1 MFKLGRRATAALGS
15 AAAVA
20 VAVSAIGIT
29 SGSAAAAS
37 GAKAAATAPPGL
49 MTNGQLVVGMSL
61 QFKPEMYLNGN
72 TPAGYDVD
80 LLHKLAAY
88 AHVKLVIKNLG
99 FNGLIPGLQTK
110 KFDMVSVGLSP
121 TAAREKVVSFSNA
134 YVPYALI
141 VGVPKAEGSKITKV
155 SQLNTPNDTITAL
168 LGSTDND
175 LAKSTF
181 PKAKINALA
190 DQNSD
195 FSLVAT
201 GRANAI
207 VVEDYLLAA
216 YSKANPGKIVQ
227 AKIKPLNVQY
237 GSWAVQHGNSALSK
251 YLNKF
256 LCTEDKNGTLASL
269 YTKDMGVKSFPGVPA
284 CK

>member
-1 MFKLGRRATAALGS
+1 MD
-15 AAAVA
+15 
-20 VAVSAIGIT
+20 
-29 SGSAAAAS
+29 
-37 GAKAAATAPPGL
+37 
-49 MTNGQLVVGMSL
+49 L
-61 QFKPEMYLNGN
+61 QFKPEMYLNGS

-88 AHVKLVIKNLG
+88 AHVKLKIDNIG

-110 KFDMVSVGLSP
+110 KFDVVSVGLSP
-121 TAAREKVVSFSNA
+121 TAAREKVISFSNA
-134 YVPYALI
+134 YVPYAQI
-141 VGVPKAEGSKITKV
+141 VGVPKADANKITKI

-168 LGSTDND
+168 LGSTDQTQ
-175 LAKSTF
+175 AKATF

-207 VVEDYLLAA
+207 VVEDYLLAQ
-216 YSKANPGKIVQ
+216 YNKANPGKLVQ
-227 AKIKPLNVQY
+227 SKIKPLDVQY
-237 GSWAVQHGNSALSK
+237 GSYGVQHGNTALAK
-251 YLNKF
+251 YLNTF
-256 LCTEDKNGTLASL
+256 LCTEDKNGTLAKL
-269 YTKDMGVKSFPGVPA
+269 YEKDFGVKSFPGVPA

>member
-1 MFKLGRRATAALGS
+1 MFKLGSRTTAVLGTAVAGALASSALALGAGSATAA
-15 AAAVA
+15 A
-20 VAVSAIGIT
+20 
-29 SGSAAAAS
+29 
-37 GAKAAATAPPGL
+37 GAKAAAGAPPGL

-61 QFKPEMYLNGN
+61 QFKPEMYLKGS

-121 TAAREKVVSFSNA
+121 TAARQKVVTFSNA

-141 VGVPKAEGSKITKV
+141 VGIPKADANKITSV

-168 LGSTDND
+168 LGSTDNA

-216 YSKANPGKIVQ
+216 YNKANPGKLVQ

-237 GSWAVQHGNSALSK
+237 GSWAVQHGNSALAK
-251 YLNKF
+251 YLNTF
-256 LCTEDKNGTLASL
+256 LCTEEKNGTLAAL
-269 YTKDMGVKSFPGVPA
+269 YKKDMGVKSFPGVPA

>member
-1 MFKLGRRATAALGS
+1 MFKLGRRSAAALGS
-15 AAAVA
+15 AGVAILAASV
-20 VAVSAIGIT
+20 IG
-29 SGSAAAAS
+29 SSAASASSAHTAA
-37 GAKAAATAPPGL
+37 GAPPGL
-49 MTNGQLVVGMSL
+49 MSSGTLVVGMDL
-61 QFKPEMYLNGN
+61 QFKPEMYLNGS

-88 AHVKLVIKNLG
+88 AHVKVDIKNIG

-110 KFDMVSVGLSP
+110 KFDVVSVGLSP
-121 TAAREKVVSFSNA
+121 TAAREKVISFSNA
-134 YVPYALI
+134 YVPYAQI
-141 VGVPKAEGSKITKV
+141 VGVPKADANKITKI

-168 LGSTDND
+168 LGSTDQTQ
-175 LAKSTF
+175 AKATF

-207 VVEDYLLAA
+207 VVEDYLLAQ
-216 YSKANPGKIVQ
+216 YNKANPGKLVQ
-227 AKIKPLNVQY
+227 SKIKPLDVQY
-237 GSWAVQHGNSALSK
+237 GSYGVQHGNTALAK
-251 YLNKF
+251 YLNTF
-256 LCTEDKNGTLASL
+256 LCTEDKNGTLAKL
-269 YTKDMGVKSFPGVPA
+269 YEKDFGVKSFPGVPA

>member
-1 MFKLGRRATAALGS
+1 MFKLGRRSAAALGS
-15 AAAVA
+15 AVVA
-20 VAVSAIGIT
+20 VLAASVIS
-29 SGSAAAAS
+29 SSAASASSAHTAAS
-37 GAKAAATAPPGL
+37 APPGL
-49 MTNGQLVVGMSL
+49 MSSGTLVVGMDL
-61 QFKPEMYLNGN
+61 QFKPEMYLNGS

-88 AHVKLVIKNLG
+88 AHVKLKIDNIG

-110 KFDMVSVGLSP
+110 KFDVVSVGLSP
-121 TAAREKVVSFSNA
+121 TAAREKVISFSNA
-134 YVPYALI
+134 YVPYAQI
-141 VGVPKAEGSKITKV
+141 VGVPKADANKITKI

-168 LGSTDND
+168 LGSTDQTQ
-175 LAKSTF
+175 AKTTF

-207 VVEDYLLAA
+207 VVEDYLLAQ
-216 YSKANPGKIVQ
+216 YNKANPGKLVQ
-227 AKIKPLNVQY
+227 SKIKPLDVQY
-237 GSWAVQHGNSALSK
+237 GSYGVQHGNTALAK
-251 YLNKF
+251 YLNTF
-256 LCTEDKNGTLASL
+256 LCTEDKNGTLAKL
-269 YTKDMGVKSFPGVPA
+269 YEKDFGVKSFPGVPA

>member
-1 MFKLGRRATAALGS
+1 MFKLGRRSAAALGS
-15 AAAVA
+15 AVAATLAASV
-20 VAVSAIGIT
+20 IGA
-29 SGSAAAAS
+29 SAASATS
-37 GAKAAATAPPGL
+37 AKAAATAPPGL
-49 MTNGQLVVGMSL
+49 MSSGTLVVGMSL
-61 QFKPEMYLNGN
+61 QFKPEMYLKGS

-121 TAAREKVVSFSNA
+121 TAAREKVISFSNA

-141 VGVPKAEGSKITKV
+141 VGIPKKDASTITKV

-168 LGSTDND
+168 LGSTDEAQ
-175 LAKSTF
+175 AKTTF

-207 VVEDYLLAA
+207 VVEDYLLAQ
-216 YSKANPGKIVQ
+216 YNKANPGQLVQ
-227 AKIKPLNVQY
+227 SKIKPLQVQY
-237 GSWAVQHGNSALSK
+237 GSYGVQHGNTALAK

-256 LCTEDKNGTLASL
+256 LCTESKNGTLAKL
-269 YTKDMGVKSFPGVPA
+269 YEKDFGVKSFPGVPA

>member
-1 MFKLGRRATAALGS
+1 MFKLGRRSAAALGS
-15 AAAVA
+15 AV
-20 VAVSAIGIT
+20 VVI
-29 SGSAAAAS
+29 AAAS
-37 GAKAAATAPPGL
+37 MIGSGAASASSARSAAGAPPGL

-61 QFKPEMYLNGN
+61 QFKPEMYLKGS

-88 AHVKLVIKNLG
+88 AHVKLVIKNIG

-121 TAAREKVVSFSNA
+121 TPAREKVISFSNA

-141 VGVPKAEGSKITKV
+141 VGIPKKDENTITKI
-155 SQLNTPNDTITAL
+155 SQLNTPSDTISAL
-168 LGSTDND
+168 LGSTDNA

-207 VVEDYLLAA
+207 VVEDYLLAQ
-216 YSKANPGKIVQ
+216 YNKANPGKLVQ
-227 AKIKPLNVQY
+227 AKIKPLQVQY
-237 GSWAVQHGNSALSK
+237 GSYGVQKGNTALAK

-256 LCTEDKNGTLASL
+256 LCTEDKNGTLAKL
-269 YTKDMGVKSFPGVPA
+269 YEKDFGVKSFPGVPA
-284 CK
+284 CKR

>member
-1 MFKLGRRATAALGS
+1 MFKLGRRSAAALGS
-15 AAAVA
+15 AVVA
-20 VAVSAIGIT
+20 VLAASVVGS
-29 SGSAAAAS
+29 SAASAS
-37 GAKAAATAPPGL
+37 SAHTSASAPPGL
-49 MTNGQLVVGMSL
+49 MSSGTLVVGMDL
-61 QFKPEMYLNGN
+61 QFKPEMYLNGS

-88 AHVKLVIKNLG
+88 AHVKLKIDNIG

-110 KFDMVSVGLSP
+110 KFDVVSVGLSP
-121 TAAREKVVSFSNA
+121 TAAREKVISFSNA
-134 YVPYALI
+134 YVPYAQI
-141 VGVPKAEGSKITKV
+141 VGVPKADANTITKI

-168 LGSTDND
+168 LGSTDQTQ
-175 LAKSTF
+175 AKTTF

-207 VVEDYLLAA
+207 VVEDYLLAQ
-216 YSKANPGKIVQ
+216 YNKANPGKLVQ
-227 AKIKPLNVQY
+227 SKIKPLDVQY
-237 GSWAVQHGNSALSK
+237 GSYGVQHGNTALAK
-251 YLNKF
+251 YLNTF
-256 LCTEDKNGTLASL
+256 LCTEDKNGTLAKL
-269 YTKDMGVKSFPGVPA
+269 YEKDFGVKSFPGVPA